1 MSMHVTDRN
10 ASHLVVVPTGLGL
23 SASWSV
29 SAATSCSSAVVL
41 TRANCVLSFSR
52 RSFFLVGLCSAD
64 SPPPRRRILRCSQIL
79 VRMMARDGH
88 VTIFIREHR
97 SWREFAA
104 VSLKCMCRSSCTKG
118 HPERT
123 LVRKTGPCFR
133 NPLMH
138 ALHEQAICGKT
149 AT

>member
-1 MSMHVTDRN
+1 MSQTGTPAISSSFQPGSACQPAGPYQLLRLVLQRWCSLAKICVSFPSHV
-10 ASHLVVVPTGLGL
+10 AS
-23 SASWSV
+23 
-29 SAATSCSSAVVL
+29 SS
-41 TRANCVLSFSR
+41 
-52 RSFFLVGLCSAD
+52 VGLCSAD